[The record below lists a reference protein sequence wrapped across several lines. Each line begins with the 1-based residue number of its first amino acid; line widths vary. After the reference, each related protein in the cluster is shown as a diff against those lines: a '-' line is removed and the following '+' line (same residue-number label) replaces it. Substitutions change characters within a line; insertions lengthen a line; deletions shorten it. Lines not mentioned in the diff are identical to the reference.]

1 MLTLTRDRVRQ
12 KMAEKRLSKK
22 QLCSI
27 VSKLRQCDHS
37 IMYAYVKGSVNLE
50 EHMSAFE
57 ERKTLWNRLSQVD
70 YYYSTTFSWE
80 IGFSLW
86 ASKYRSECRHH
97 ALHFLIFTE

>member
-1 MLTLTRDRVRQ
+1 MA

-27 VSKLRQCDHS
+27 VSNIRQCDHS

-57 ERKTLWNRLSQVD
+57 ERKTLWNQSRL
-70 YYYSTTFSWE
+70 
-80 IGFSLW
+80 
-86 ASKYRSECRHH
+86 AS
-97 ALHFLIFTE
+97 

>member
-1 MLTLTRDRVRQ
+1 MIEYGRKTFVEET
-12 KMAEKRLSKK
+12 A
-22 QLCSI
+22 I

-70 YYYSTTFSWE
+70 YYYTCSTTFSWE

-86 ASKYRSECRHH
+86 ASKYTCRSECVIM
-97 ALHFLIFTE
+97 LFIS